1 MALEIR
7 RYRTVAGDEPF
18 TQWLAGLGDRQAR
31 ARVLVRLERLELGN
45 AGDARYLR
53 EGVSELP
60 IDWGPGYRVYFGRD
74 EDAIVVLLCGGDKRT
89 QAGDVERAVKLWHE
103 YENRRRSPPRA
114 KR

>member
-18 TQWLAGLGDRQAR
+18 TQWLAALGDRQAR
-31 ARVLVRLERLELGN
+31 ARVLVRLERLELGI

-53 EGVSELP
+53 EGVSELR

-74 EDAIVVLLCGGDKRT
+74 GVAIVVLLCGGDKGT
-89 QAGDVERAVKLWHE
+89 QAADVERAVNLWHE
-103 YENRRRSPPRA
+103 HENRKRRDPGA